1 MFDLST
7 EETNMLVRAVI
18 DQMNRIQDKLE
29 TGNRTES
36 CKQYL
41 LERKAKWI
49 ALHNRLSSLLQKTT
63 KK

>member
-7 EETNMLVRAVI
+7 EETNMLVRAVV

-29 TGNRTES
+29 TGDRTEA

-49 ALHNRLSSLLQKTT
+49 ALHNRLKVRLGP
-63 KK
+63 